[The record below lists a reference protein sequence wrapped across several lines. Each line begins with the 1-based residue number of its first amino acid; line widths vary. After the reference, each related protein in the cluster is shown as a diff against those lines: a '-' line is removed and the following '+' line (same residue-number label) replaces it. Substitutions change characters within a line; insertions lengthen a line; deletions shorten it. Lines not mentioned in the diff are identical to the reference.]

1 VKNSTWI
8 HDVWGGQVR
17 SRVICKKCEK
27 PSDTFDEVLDF
38 SLDVNKGGK
47 PKLQSML
54 QGYVKEDK
62 LEGDNKYNCEK

>member
-1 VKNSTWI
+1 M
-8 HDVWGGQVR
+8 
-17 SRVICKKCEK
+17 
-27 PSDTFDEVLDF
+27 LDF